1 MLGSLLEKEQTN
13 PETVP
18 MTINALIAA
27 CNQKTNREP
36 VMQLTENQVVTAL
49 DWMRQEVLA
58 WRSEGARTE
67 RWQQSVVR
75 RWGLDR
81 AGKALITLLL
91 LRGPQTAGEL
101 RTRSERLHPFA
112 SLEDA
117 EEALRR
123 LAADDEPLVM
133 ELPRRPGQKEARWIH
148 LVGEASPESGAR
160 GDLRGRRRS
169 VRAPPPRP
177 RLPGAAAGGD
187 RRAAGGG
194 VGGAEEA
201 AGGLILRGQTTSIRA
216 GPSSTSPMSAAVWP
230 LARSAASRA
239 EAFSAGTERRSPP
252 EVWGS
257 KSTSRRMRSSLA

>member
-1 MLGSLLEKEQTN
+1 MSTRIPRKLDPVEIRVLGSLMEKEQTN

-18 MTINALIAA
+18 LSVNALIAA

-58 WRSEGARTE
+58 WRTEGARTE

-81 AGKALITLLL
+81 AGKALMTLLM

-112 SLEDA
+112 TLEET

-123 LAADDEPLVM
+123 MAAEDEPLVV
-133 ELPRRPGQKEARWIH
+133 ELARRPGQKETRWIH
-148 LVGEASPESGAR
+148 LVGDLAPEPEPKEIYVPAVDPS
-160 GDLRGRRRS
+160 
-169 VRAPPPRP
+169 APPKPSLGSRVEQLEETVE
-177 RLPGAAAGGD
+177 RLAAELAELKKQL
-187 RRAAGGG
+187 G
-194 VGGAEEA
+194 V
-201 AGGLILRGQTTSIRA
+201 
-216 GPSSTSPMSAAVWP
+216 
-230 LARSAASRA
+230 
-239 EAFSAGTERRSPP
+239 
-252 EVWGS
+252 
-257 KSTSRRMRSSLA
+257 